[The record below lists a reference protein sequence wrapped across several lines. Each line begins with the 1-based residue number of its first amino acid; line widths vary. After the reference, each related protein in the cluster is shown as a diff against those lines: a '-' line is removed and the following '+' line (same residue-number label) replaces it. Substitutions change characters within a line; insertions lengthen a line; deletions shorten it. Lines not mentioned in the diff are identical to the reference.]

1 MQSEIKII
9 QGTKREGKETRI
21 QINALEQK
29 EEIIIL
35 LSEQNKETT
44 IQKKKK
50 MRALGTSG
58 TTLNVLTSE
67 S

>member
-9 QGTKREGKETRI
+9 QRTKREGKETRI

-35 LSEQNKETT
+35 PSEQNKETR
-44 IQKKKK
+44 IQKKKC
-50 MRALGTSG
+50 REA
-58 TTLNVLTSE
+58 
-67 S
+67 